1 MFSSTQA
8 TSNTTLLRNNMGKRF
23 IQEIL
28 TNPEMRFRKLNL
40 YYSTGKIG
48 TSVLVTKLDGVGWA
62 KKCPDCI
69 KS

>member
-28 TNPEMRFRKLNL
+28 TNPEMRLRKLNL

-48 TSVLVTKLDGVGWA
+48 TSVLVTKLDAVGWA